1 MSNVKHIAFVRK
13 DNGEITS
20 LMFSKASNNPP
31 EGTDAND
38 SNLEVV
44 YITDVI
50 ERGDV
55 FIQSKYRDFD
65 NSVWL
70 DRDSKP
76 NSVST
81 WNGTAWTYTEEDV
94 LELVRAERNRRLVQ
108 TDWTQFEDNG
118 LSDSVKASWV
128 TYRQELRDVT
138 TQVDS
143 DTVTIADITWPT
155 SP

>member
-65 NSVWL
+65 NGVWL

-76 NSVST
+76 NS
-81 WNGTAWTYTEEDV
+81 
-94 LELVRAERNRRLVQ
+94 
-108 TDWTQFEDNG
+108 
-118 LSDSVKASWV
+118 
-128 TYRQELRDVT
+128 TYRRYVERCLADQGYDV
-138 TQVDS
+138 VGWD
-143 DTVTIADITWPT
+143 
-155 SP
+155 